1 MKRDKEF
8 HYTNEEMAKDLIAIT
23 PLEKNDVVLD
33 AGSGG
38 LVWFNNLPMP
48 KKECELE
55 RGCDFYG
62 WKDKVD
68 WVVGNPP
75 FHESWKF
82 FEKAS
87 EIARK
92 GIAFLINNQAFNSM
106 TPRRYELLA
115 ERGFYL
121 QGIHLVADKRWFG
134 RYYYLIFRKKKA
146 KFITWRKETY

>member
-1 MKRDKEF
+1 
-8 HYTNEEMAKDLIAIT
+8 
-23 PLEKNDVVLD
+23 
-33 AGSGG
+33 
-38 LVWFNNLPMP
+38 MP
-48 KKECELE
+48 REECEIE
-55 RGCDFYG
+55 RGCDFYE

-82 FEKAS
+82 FDKAS
-87 EIARK
+87 EVARK

-134 RYYYLIFRKKKA
+134 RYYYLIFRKKKVW
-146 KFITWRKETY
+146 FIIWKKETY